1 MEEHKMKKFIA
12 IACVLVMCLSL
23 MAGCME
29 KVDDSVDT
37 SAPVGVTLVYGETKT
52 EVTVGDWEAK
62 RTQIKTVDYSLPGTT
77 KEYEFTG
84 VTLASLMEIAGA
96 TDCTEIVVR
105 SSDGWEA
112 VVAAADAQAYDI
124 LITDDYVGGK
134 DIPADAG
141 GPIKMVFPA
150 TEHPELNE
158 TYDAYAWQWYV
169 SEIEFVK

>member
-1 MEEHKMKKFIA
+1 MKKLIA
-12 IACVLVMCLSL
+12 IVCMLTLCLSL

-29 KVDDSVDT
+29 TVDENAVDT
-37 SAPVGVTLVYGETKT
+37 SAPVGVVLVNGATKID
-52 EVTVGDWEAK
+52 VTVGDWEAK

-84 VTLASLMEIAGA
+84 VTLAALMEIAGA
-96 TDCTEIVVR
+96 SNCTEIVVR

-112 VVAAADAQAYDI
+112 IVAAEDAKAYDI

-150 TEHPELNE
+150 TEHAELAE
-158 TYDAYAWQWYV
+158 KYDAWAWQWYV
-169 SEIEFVK
+169 SEIEFR

>member
-1 MEEHKMKKFIA
+1 MKKFIA
-12 IACVLVMCLSL
+12 IVCILAMCLGVL
-23 MAGCME
+23 AGCME
-29 KVDDSVDT
+29 KVDNSVDT
-37 SAPVGVTLVYGETKT
+37 SAPVGVALVYGETKID
-52 EVTVGDWEAK
+52 VTVGQWEAK
-62 RTQIKTVDYSLPGTT
+62 RTQIKTADVSLGTT

-84 VTLASLMEIAGA
+84 VTLAALMEIAGA
-96 TDCTEIVVR
+96 SNCTEIVVR

-112 VVAAADAQAYDI
+112 IVAAEDAKAYDI

-150 TEHPELNE
+150 TEHPELNDK
-158 TYDAYAWQWYV
+158 YDAYAWQWYV

>member
-1 MEEHKMKKFIA
+1 MKKFIA
-12 IACVLVMCLSL
+12 IVCILAMCLGVL
-23 MAGCME
+23 AGCME
-29 KVDDSVDT
+29 KVDNSVDT
-37 SAPVGVTLVYGETKT
+37 SAPVGVALVYGETKID
-52 EVTVGDWEAK
+52 VTVGQWEAK
-62 RTQIKTVDYSLPGTT
+62 RTQIKTADVSLGTT

-84 VTLASLMEIAGA
+84 VTLAALMEIAGA
-96 TDCTEIVVR
+96 SNCTEIVVR

-112 VVAAADAQAYDI
+112 IVAAEDAKAYDI

-158 TYDAYAWQWYV
+158 KYDAYAWQWYV
-169 SEIEFVK
+169 SEIEFR

>member
-1 MEEHKMKKFIA
+1 MKKFIA
-12 IACVLVMCLSL
+12 IACIMALCLGVF
-23 MAGCME
+23 AGCME
-29 KVDDSVDT
+29 KVDTTVDT
-37 SAPVGVTLVYGETKT
+37 SAPVGVVLVNGETKID
-52 EVTVGDWEAK
+52 VTVGDWEAK

-96 TDCTEIVVR
+96 TDCTKIIVK
-105 SSDGWEA
+105 SSDGWTAE
-112 VVAAADAQAYDI
+112 VAAEDAKAYDI

-134 DIPADAG
+134 EIPADAG

-150 TEHPELNE
+150 TEHPELNDK
-158 TYDAYAWQWYV
+158 YDAYAWQWYV

>member
-1 MEEHKMKKFIA
+1 MKKLIA
-12 IACVLVMCLSL
+12 IVCMLTLCLSL

-29 KVDDSVDT
+29 TVDENAVDT
-37 SAPVGVTLVYGETKT
+37 SAPVGVVLVNGATKID
-52 EVTVGDWEAK
+52 VTVGDWEAK

-84 VTLASLMEIAGA
+84 VTLAALMEIAGA
-96 TDCTEIVVR
+96 SNCTEIVVR

-112 VVAAADAQAYDI
+112 IVAAEDAKAYDI

-141 GPIKMVFPA
+141 GPIKLVFPA

-158 TYDAYAWQWYV
+158 KYDAWAWQWYAAEV
-169 SEIEFVK
+169 EFVK

>member
-1 MEEHKMKKFIA
+1 MKKFIA
-12 IACVLVMCLSL
+12 IACVLVMCLGL

-37 SAPVGVTLVYGETKT
+37 SAPVGVVLTDGETKID
-52 EVTVGDWEAK
+52 VTVGDWEAK

-96 TDCTEIVVR
+96 TDCTQIIVR

-112 VVAAADAQAYDI
+112 VVAAEDAKAYDI
-124 LITDDYVGGK
+124 LITDNYVGGK
-134 DIPADAG
+134 AIPADAG

-158 TYDAYAWQWYV
+158 KYDTYAWQWYV
-169 SEIEFVK
+169 SDIEFVK

>member
-1 MEEHKMKKFIA
+1 MKKFIA
-12 IACVLVMCLSL
+12 IACILVMCLGIL
-23 MAGCME
+23 AGCAE
-29 KVDDSVDT
+29 RIEEPQVDNT
-37 SAPVGVTLVYGETKT
+37 APVGVVLVYGETKT
-52 EVTVGDWEAK
+52 DVTVGQWEAK
-62 RTQIKTVDYSLPGTT
+62 RTQIKTADVSLGTS

-96 TDCTEIVVR
+96 ADCTKIIVR

-112 VVAAADAQAYDI
+112 EVAAADALAYDI

-150 TEHPELNE
+150 TEHPELNDI
-158 TYDAYAWQWYV
+158 YDAWAWQWYV
-169 SEIEFVK
+169 AEIEFVK

>member
-1 MEEHKMKKFIA
+1 MKKFIA
-12 IACVLVMCLSL
+12 IACILAMCLSL

-29 KVDDSVDT
+29 KVDTTVDPST
-37 SAPVGVTLVYGETKT
+37 PVGITLVNGDTKI
-52 EVTVGDWEAK
+52 EVTAGQWEPN
-62 RTQIKTVDYSLPGTT
+62 RTQIKTVDYSMPGTT

-96 TDCTEIVVR
+96 TNCTEIVVK

-112 VVAAADAQAYDI
+112 IVSAEDAKAYDI

-158 TYDAYAWQWYV
+158 KYDAYAWQWYV
-169 SEIEFVK
+169 AEIDFR

>member
-1 MEEHKMKKFIA
+1 MKKFIA
-12 IACVLVMCLSL
+12 IACVLVMCLGL

-37 SAPVGVTLVYGETKT
+37 SAPVGVVLTYGETKID
-52 EVTVGDWEAK
+52 VTVGDWEAK

-96 TDCTEIVVR
+96 TDCTQIIVR

-112 VVAAADAQAYDI
+112 VVEAADALAYDI
-124 LITDDYVGGK
+124 LITDNYVGGK
-134 DIPADAG
+134 AIPADAG

-150 TEHPELNE
+150 TEHPELNDK
-158 TYDAYAWQWYV
+158 YDAYAWQWYV
-169 SEIEFVK
+169 SDIEFVK

>member
-1 MEEHKMKKFIA
+1 MKKFIA
-12 IACVLVMCLSL
+12 IACIMALCLGVF
-23 MAGCME
+23 AGCME
-29 KVDDSVDT
+29 KVEDTIDT
-37 SAPVGVTLVYGETKT
+37 SAPVGVALVYGETKID
-52 EVTVGDWEAK
+52 VTVGQWEAK
-62 RTQIKTVDYSLPGTT
+62 RTQIKTSDVSLGTT

-96 TDCTEIVVR
+96 TDCTEIIVR
-105 SSDGWEA
+105 STDGWEA
-112 VVAAADAQAYDI
+112 VVAAADALAYDI

-158 TYDAYAWQWYV
+158 TYDAWAWQWYV
-169 SEIEFVK
+169 GEVEFVK

>member
-1 MEEHKMKKFIA
+1 MKKFIA
-12 IACVLVMCLSL
+12 IACVLVLCLGL

-37 SAPVGVTLVYGETKT
+37 SAPVGVVLTYGETKID
-52 EVTVGDWEAK
+52 VTVGDWEAK

-96 TDCTEIVVR
+96 TDCTQIIVR

-112 VVAAADAQAYDI
+112 VVEAADALAYDI
-124 LITDDYVGGK
+124 LITDNYVGGK
-134 DIPADAG
+134 AIPADAG

-150 TEHPELNE
+150 TEHPELNDK
-158 TYDAYAWQWYV
+158 YDAYAWQWYV
-169 SEIEFVK
+169 SDIEFVK